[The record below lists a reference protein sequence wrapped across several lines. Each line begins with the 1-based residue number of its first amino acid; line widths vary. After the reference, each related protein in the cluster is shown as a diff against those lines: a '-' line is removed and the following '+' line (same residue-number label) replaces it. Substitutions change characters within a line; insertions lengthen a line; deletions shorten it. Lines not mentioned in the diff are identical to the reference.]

1 VLPTLKV
8 SSGKTLLISGP
19 ASAKLVEGTATVLGA
34 PVEIGNRIVVGEEKQ
49 VPIFMSEDSIFDCSF
64 GERASHVEVNGNTI
78 PTSWREA
85 TDAILELDGSKTIV
99 IGDIDTGKSTFCT
112 YLANLTIASGMDIWV
127 LDADIGQSDL
137 GPPTTISLG
146 LANEYLTNLSSIKAD
161 RRFFVGYT
169 SPSSVTEKVI
179 FGIRKLAS
187 YASPAPLVINT
198 DGWVA
203 DDQAASYKVKMIN
216 ELAPD
221 IVVGIERVHEIDA
234 ILDSVNAMSIRIQP
248 PDFVKPRSRDQRK
261 RIRENSYRRFLTD
274 AKIITLPVD
283 VVKTASEAHLQ
294 RQENLIVGLLNRDGF
309 LLSIGILKEID
320 SKRRSAKIY
329 SPEVTEL
336 ASVEIGAVRISES
349 GKEIAE
355 LEIY

>member
-1 VLPTLKV
+1 MLSTLKV

-19 ASAKLVEGTATVLGA
+19 ASAKLVEGMAIVLGA
-34 PVEIGNRIVVGEEKQ
+34 PIESGRRIVVGEEKQ
-49 VPIFMSEDSIFDCSF
+49 VPIFISRDSIFECSF
-64 GERASHVEVNGNTI
+64 GEHASNVEVNGTTI

-85 TDAILELDGSKTIV
+85 TDAILELDGSRTIV

-112 YLANLTIASGMDIWV
+112 YLANLTVGSGIDIWV

-161 RRFFVGYT
+161 RMFFVGYT

-187 YASPAPLVINT
+187 HASPPPVVINT

-203 DDQAASYKVKMIN
+203 GDQATSYKVNMIN
-216 ELAPD
+216 ELSPD
-221 IVVGIERVHEIDA
+221 IVVGIERVHKIDA
-234 ILDSVNAMSIRIQP
+234 ILDSVKAMSIRIQP
-248 PDFVKPRSRDQRK
+248 PDFIKPRSREQRK
-261 RIRENSYRRFLTD
+261 RLRESSYRRFLTA
-274 AKIITLPVD
+274 AKTVTLPVD
-283 VVKTASEAHLQ
+283 MVKIASGARPQDH
-294 RQENLIVGLLNRDGF
+294 ENLIVGLLDYDGF

-320 SKRRSAKIY
+320 AKRRLAKIY
-329 SPEVTEL
+329 SPEAAEL
-336 ASVEIGAVRISES
+336 ASAEIGAVRISES

-355 LEIY
+355 SEI

>member
-1 VLPTLKV
+1 MLPTIKV

-34 PVEIGNRIVVGEEKQ
+34 PVETGKKIVVGEEKQ
-49 VPIFMSEDSIFDCSF
+49 VPIFMSEDSLFDCSF
-64 GERASHVEVNGNTI
+64 GEHGSHVEANGNTI

-85 TDAILELDGSKTIV
+85 TDAILELDKSKTIV

-112 YLANLTIASGMDIWV
+112 YLANLTVRSEMGIWV

-146 LANEYLTNLSSIKAD
+146 LANKYITNLSSIKAD
-161 RRFFVGYT
+161 RMFFVGYT
-169 SPSSVTEKVI
+169 SPSSVTDKVI
-179 FGIRKLAS
+179 FGIKKLAS
-187 YASPAPLVINT
+187 HASPPPLVINT

-203 DDQAASYKVKMIN
+203 DDQAASHKVKMIN

-234 ILDSVNAMSIRIQP
+234 ILDSVNAMSIRIHP
-248 PDFVKPRSRDQRK
+248 PDFVKPRSREQRK
-261 RIRENSYRRFLTD
+261 RLRENCYRRFLTD
-274 AKIITLPVD
+274 AKTITLPVD
-283 VVKTASEAHLQ
+283 MVKISSGTHPQ
-294 RQENLIVGLLNRDGF
+294 RNENLIVGLLDRNEF
-309 LLSIGILKEID
+309 LLGIGILKEVD
-320 SKRRSAKIY
+320 SQRRSAKIY
-329 SPEVTEL
+329 SQEVTEL
-336 ASVEIGAVRISES
+336 ASVEIGAVRILES

>member
-34 PVEIGNRIVVGEEKQ
+34 PVESGKRILVGGEKQ
-49 VPIFMSEDSIFDCSF
+49 VPIFMSEDSIFDCTF
-64 GERASHVEVNGNTI
+64 GERASHVEANGNTVPI
-78 PTSWREA
+78 SWKEA
-85 TDAILELDGSKTIV
+85 TDAILELNGSKTIV

-112 YLANLTIASGMDIWV
+112 YLANLTVRSGMDIWV
-127 LDADIGQSDL
+127 LDADIGQSDI

-161 RRFFVGYT
+161 MMFFVGST
-169 SPSSVTEKVI
+169 SPSSVTDKVI

-187 YASPAPLVINT
+187 YASPPPLVINT

-221 IVVGIERVHEIDA
+221 IVVGIERAHEIDT

-248 PDFVKPRSRDQRK
+248 PDFIKPRSREQRK

-274 AKIITLPVD
+274 AKTVTLPVNM
-283 VVKTASEAHLQ
+283 VKTSGTHLQ
-294 RQENLIVGLLNRDGF
+294 NYENLILGLLDRDEF

-320 SKRRSAKIY
+320 NKRRTAKIY

-349 GKEIAE
+349 GKELAE
-355 LEIY
+355 PETY

>member
-1 VLPTLKV
+1 VLSTLKV

-34 PVEIGNRIVVGEEKQ
+34 PVESGKRIVVAREKQ
-49 VPIFMSEDSIFDCSF
+49 VPIFMSEDSIFDCTFS
-64 GERASHVEVNGNTI
+64 ERASHVEVNGNTI
-78 PTSWREA
+78 PISWREA
-85 TDAILELDGSKTIV
+85 TDAILELDQSKTIV

-112 YLANLTIASGMDIWV
+112 YLANLTVRSGMDIWV

-146 LANEYLTNLSSIKAD
+146 LANGYLTDLSSIKVD
-161 RRFFVGYT
+161 RMFFVGYT
-169 SPSSVTEKVI
+169 SPSSVTDKVI

-187 YASPAPLVINT
+187 RACPPPLVINT

-221 IVVGIERVHEIDA
+221 IVVGIERLHEIDA

-248 PDFVKPRSRDQRK
+248 PDFVKPRSREQRK
-261 RIRENSYRRFLTD
+261 RLRENSYRRFLTD
-274 AKIITLPVD
+274 AKTITLPVD
-283 VVKTASEAHLQ
+283 IVKTVSGTHLQ
-294 RQENLIVGLLNRDGF
+294 NYENLIVGLLDCDGF

-329 SPEVTEL
+329 CPELIEPT
-336 ASVEIGAVRISES
+336 SVEIGAVRISES

-355 LEIY
+355 LEIC